1 MMPESI
7 TSELKKLTAIAT
19 DMELAAK
26 LRLSAIESMGRIGTR
41 DALLAL
47 LDLAASERL
56 NPGERKAALKQAEKL
71 IK

>member
-1 MMPESI
+1 MMPESV
-7 TSELKKLTAIAT
+7 TSELKKLVAIAN

-26 LRLSAIESMGRIGTR
+26 LRTSAIESMGRIGTR